1 MAKTLLEQISLIK
14 AMAVNILTYQNTILS
29 VHDKAT
35 TIAIYNLM
43 DDILLE
49 RANAKHFTME
59 EVVDARLMEYSL
71 LLSKSRNTEVKRLNK
86 LIKGGIKW

>member
-49 RANAKHFTME
+49 RANTKHYTME

>member
-1 MAKTLLEQISLIK
+1 MSKTVLQQVNRIK
-14 AMAVNILTYQNTILS
+14 ELAVTILTYNKNALS

-43 DDILLE
+43 DDIILD
-49 RANAKHFTME
+49 RAGTKRNTLE
-59 EVVDARLMEYSL
+59 EVVDTRLMEYSI
-71 LLSKSRNTEVKRLNK
+71 LLSKSKDSDIKRLLK